1 MMKKY
6 IAERY
11 QEDFSTPMGNSDFL
25 LDRYDDVI
33 DFSLGD
39 PDITTDGEVIR
50 KTMQDALD
58 GHTHYTS
65 FQGDIELRQA
75 LVENLADNYG
85 VKYSTDEI
93 MVTTSGCHA
102 MWLALESIT
111 NDGEEIILHE
121 PYFTP
126 YPQQVLLTR
135 GIPTTVPTYEEDLFQ
150 IDPKRLEAKIT
161 DKTKAII
168 INTPNN
174 PTGACFSRENLEA
187 ISKICQDRDIVVISD
202 DIYTLYSYKSSFV
215 PIVSIPGMKER
226 TIVIGSFSKD
236 YAMTGWRIGFIA
248 APKSLIDIVRNIN
261 ENNVFTA
268 PSISQR
274 AALHALKDKERI
286 QAPMLAEYRSRLNIL
301 YEEVCQTPKMS
312 MLEPMGT
319 IYAFVNIKQTG
330 MTAEEVAE
338 YLLENAHIVVLPGTA
353 FGEESGEG
361 YIRFAIT
368 VDDSVIRQAFARIRQ
383 TELFNG

>member
-1 MMKKY
+1 MKKY